1 MRIVWRA
8 VINAVAIVVASSLLP
23 GISWGGAHYGFGD
36 ADPYASLVLT
46 GLALGIVNAVIR
58 PILVIVS
65 FPITCLTVGLFLL
78 VINALMLL
86 LVSAIPGLGFHVD
99 GFMTA
104 FIGSIIISIVSFVL
118 SRVLPD

>member
-8 VINAVAIVVASSLLP
+8 VINAIAIVVASYLLP
-23 GISWGGAHYGFGD
+23 GITWGGANYGFGD
-36 ADPYASLVLT
+36 ADKYVSLLLT
-46 GLALGIVNAVIR
+46 GLALGIVNAIIR
-58 PILVIVS
+58 PILVMVS
-65 FPITCLTVGLFLL
+65 FPITCLSLGLFLL

-99 GFMTA
+99 GFVTA
-104 FIGSIIISIVSFVL
+104 LIGSIVISIVSFVL